1 MNLDFLCQ
9 LNPESVHS
17 QMYFSLMS
25 CCIPSVFAVINY
37 VFAALAGRADKNINK
52 TIKTTQIRL
61 CLILLF

>member
-25 CCIPSVFAVINY
+25 CCIPSVFAVTNC
-37 VFAALAGRADKNINK
+37 VFAALAGRADKNIK
-52 TIKTTQIRL
+52 HK
-61 CLILLF
+61 